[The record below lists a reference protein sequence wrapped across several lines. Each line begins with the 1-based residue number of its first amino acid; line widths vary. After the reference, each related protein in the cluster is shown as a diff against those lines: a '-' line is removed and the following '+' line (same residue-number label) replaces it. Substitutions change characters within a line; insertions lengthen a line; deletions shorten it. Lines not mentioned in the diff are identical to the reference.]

1 MQYLEF
7 IFYGLIQGLTE
18 FIPISSTAHLKVL
31 SLFFGIDDPGPS
43 ISAIIQVGSIFAL
56 FYYFRNDIFK
66 FNRENSNTILN
77 SFLFKKIIKSIFIG
91 TIPIVFLGGIIKL
104 FIPDFFDNIL
114 RSNLS
119 IAIISI
125 LMSIYMYF
133 ADVSRN
139 KFINIRNHKY
149 LDSLLIGFS
158 QSFSII
164 PGISRSGVTIS
175 TALLTG
181 WERRDAAKYSFLLGI
196 PAISLAAFVELIFSI
211 NQLSDFKFF
220 PLLVGLFTAFL
231 SSLLSIKFFLRFL
244 SSHGLKLFIYY
255 RVIFGLLILFNL

>member
-31 SLFFGIDDPGPS
+31 SLLFGIDDPGPS
-43 ISAIIQVGSIFAL
+43 ISAIIQIGSVFAL
-56 FYYFRNDIFK
+56 FCYFRNDIFE
-66 FNRENSNTILN
+66 FNRQKSNTILN

-91 TIPIVFLGGIIKL
+91 TIPIVLLGGIIKL
-104 FIPDFFDNIL
+104 FIPNFFDNIL

-125 LMSIYMYF
+125 LMAIYMYF
-133 ADVSRN
+133 ADVTRN
-139 KFINIRNHKY
+139 KFINIRNHNY

-164 PGISRSGVTIS
+164 PGVSRSGVTIS
-175 TALLTG
+175 TALLSG
-181 WERRDAAKYSFLLGI
+181 WETRDAAKYSFLLGI
-196 PAISLAAFVELIFSI
+196 PAISLASIVELIFSI
-211 NQLSDFKFF
+211 NQPSDFKFY
-220 PLLVGLFTAFL
+220 PLLVGLITAFL
-231 SSLLSIKFFLRFL
+231 SSLLSIKFFLKFL
-244 SSHGLKLFIYY
+244 SSYGLKLFIYY
-255 RVIFGLLILFNL
+255 RVIFGLFILLNL